1 MTMDWKRNSSVIISL
16 LLLSGCGFY
25 SFTGSLPSHIKT
37 ISIPVFVNE
46 TAEFGVAEAITD
58 GVTDVFIEE
67 NILKVVDEENAHSI
81 VRGTIKKVNDQP
93 YTYSEIEEVQE
104 YRLNLTVAVEWY
116 DAVEEKTRLS
126 KSYSGWGAY
135 SLTEDVSSDG
145 IDNDSDGLLDA
156 EDPDETGDPRDLA
169 VKVAVGKITT
179 DLINDI
185 VSMW

>member
-1 MTMDWKRNSSVIISL
+1 MNMELKKSISAIVSL
-16 LLLSGCGFY
+16 LIISGCGFY
-25 SFTGSLPSHIKT
+25 SFKGSLPAHLKS
-37 ISIPVFVNE
+37 ISIPIFVNE

-58 GVTDVFIEE
+58 GVTAVFIEE
-67 NILKVVDEENAHSI
+67 NILKVVDEENAHSVI
-81 VRGTIKKVNDQP
+81 HGTIKKVNDQP

-104 YRLNLTVAVEWY
+104 YRLNITVAVEWY
-116 DAVEEKTRLS
+116 DSIEEKVRLS

-145 IDNDSDGLLDA
+145 IDNDGDGLLDA

-169 VKVAVGKITT
+169 VKVAVEKITT

-185 VSMW
+185 ISMW